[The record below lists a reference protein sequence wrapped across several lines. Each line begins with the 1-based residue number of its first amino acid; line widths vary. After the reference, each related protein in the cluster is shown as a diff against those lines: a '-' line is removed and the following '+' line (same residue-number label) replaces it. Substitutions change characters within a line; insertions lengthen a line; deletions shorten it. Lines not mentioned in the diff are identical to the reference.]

1 MIGHRREDCGTRVRD
16 SCAGASLPTLPLPGC
31 WPRRGAG
38 QRDLLLRPLRAQRR
52 KDGPQRSRVTDARWD
67 RRRFSL
73 SYASI
78 GSKLLSMPGLRHIL
92 DSRLAGV
99 ANQNEGQSVL
109 VRAAELINAGASARF
124 GGGPRPAR
132 FLNCDSV
139 TCDRV
144 GSPDLCLWLR
154 GHDVKC
160 TVSIDRP
167 HSSERVSP
175 RARKRSRAGS
185 RRGCAG
191 GQQGH

>member
-1 MIGHRREDCGTRVRD
+1 M
-16 SCAGASLPTLPLPGC
+16 
-31 WPRRGAG
+31 
-38 QRDLLLRPLRAQRR
+38 
-52 KDGPQRSRVTDARWD
+52 RSRQFAHTATAGLLATAWSRAARSSAASIARAAQERRTSKIVSD
-67 RRRFSL
+67 RCARSERRQFSL

-109 VRAAELINAGASARF
+109 VRAAELINAGAFARF
-124 GGGPRPAR
+124 WDGPRPAR
-132 FLNCDSV
+132 FLSCDSV